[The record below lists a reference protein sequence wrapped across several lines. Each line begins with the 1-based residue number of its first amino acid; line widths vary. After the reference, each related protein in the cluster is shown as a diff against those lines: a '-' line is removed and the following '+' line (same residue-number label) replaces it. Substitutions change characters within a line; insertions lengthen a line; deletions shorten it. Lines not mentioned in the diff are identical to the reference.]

1 MPRTI
6 LRDARGN
13 RPCSHHSATA
23 AMEYSTHLDP
33 SGIALRFLLLI
44 CPLLTGAANAAVAPE
59 ITNISASTGDRIVIS
74 GKHFGARCPHCEVLA
89 RYSRQLTYS
98 LPVERWSPERI
109 TARLPDLNQN
119 NLAVNLRVKTR
130 NGSTPQRPF
139 RIRRQEKL
147 QSTLLRQHMLRV
159 GDKGEDVFKIPGGKL
174 ACNKPTALFNRSEL
188 RIVERRFAD
197 ASIIKRP
204 SPGCEQCSPVVVRW
218 YNEPTGRLKYELRIY
233 TRTVEGICTDRLRH
247 GT

>member
-1 MPRTI
+1 
-6 LRDARGN
+6 
-13 RPCSHHSATA
+13 
-23 AMEYSTHLDP
+23 MEHLQP
-33 SGIALRFLLLI
+33 ITLPGIAIRLLLMM
-44 CPLLTGAANAAVAPE
+44 GAALSTSVNAATAPE
-59 ITNISASTGDRIVIS
+59 IKNISASKGDRIIIS
-74 GKHFGARCPHCEVLA
+74 GKNFGDKCTRCEVLA
-89 RYSRQLTYS
+89 KYSKSLTYS
-98 LPVERWSPERI
+98 LPVERWSRDKI

-119 NLAVNLRVKTR
+119 NLNVNLRVKTKE
-130 NGSTPQRPF
+130 GATPRRPF

-147 QSTLLRQHMLRV
+147 LSTILRQHMLRV

-174 ACNKPTALFNRSEL
+174 SCNKPTEIFNRSEL
-188 RIVERRFAD
+188 RILERRFAD